1 MDIISLKSS
10 LYSQKDEVQAAILSR
25 FFKTEKGD
33 YGEGDQFLGIRVP
46 VIRRIAKDYH
56 FLSFDDIQE
65 LLNDSIH
72 EIRFAA
78 LVILIRKF
86 DQSDIEEQEK
96 IFHFYLKNIRNHINN
111 WDLVDLSCPQIVG
124 KYLLDK
130 DRSCL
135 YSLSTSDNLW
145 ERRVS
150 IISTL
155 HFIRNGDYDDT
166 LKISKLLLNDKHDL
180 IHKAVGWMLR
190 EVGKKD
196 IDIERK
202 FLEDYSQNMPRTALR
217 YAIEK
222 MDEKERKYFLNR

>member
-46 VIRRIAKDYH
+46 VIRKIVKDYH
-56 FLSFDDIQE
+56 FLSFDNIQE

-78 LVILIRKF
+78 LVVLIQKF
-86 DQSDIEEQEK
+86 NQSDSINQEK

-124 KYLLDK
+124 KFLWDK
-130 DRSCL
+130 NRSCL
-135 YSLSTSDNLW
+135 YSLSESDSLW
-145 ERRVS
+145 EKRVS

-155 HFIRNGDYDDT
+155 YFIRNGDYADT

-180 IHKAVGWMLR
+180 IHKAIGWMLR

-196 IDIERK
+196 INIERK
-202 FLEDYSQNMPRTALR
+202 FLEEYSQDMPRTALR